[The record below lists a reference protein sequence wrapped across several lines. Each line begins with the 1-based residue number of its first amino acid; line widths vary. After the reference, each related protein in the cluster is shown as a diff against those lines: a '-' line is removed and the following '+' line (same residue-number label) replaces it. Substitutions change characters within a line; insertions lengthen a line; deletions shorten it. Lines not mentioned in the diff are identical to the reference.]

1 MGLELHLKHA
11 DLDAKLCARQL
22 LHIQSPDRKFSGAE
36 PPDDAAPEE
45 AAAALSPPA
54 LRCLHLKHADLEA
67 KLCARQPVQIQSP
80 GRKLPAVGPP
90 AGSGAL
96 DPKSPE
102 APDPKLGPPP
112 PEPPALAFLHLKH
125 TLRDAKLCAWQFRQV
140 QSPGR
145 RTPPPPPAGW
155 GASATFAG
163 APPEATAEA
172 ADEGA

>member
-11 DLDAKLCARQL
+11 ARDAKLCARQL

-90 AGSGAL
+90 AGSDDL
-96 DPKSPE
+96 ETSPE
-102 APDPKLGPPP
+102 KPPPP

-125 TLRDAKLCAWQFRQV
+125 TLRDAKL
-140 QSPGR
+140 
-145 RTPPPPPAGW
+145 
-155 GASATFAG
+155 
-163 APPEATAEA
+163 
-172 ADEGA
+172 